1 MMPRQL
7 TPLASSASPAPPQP
21 APATAAS
28 HEPLRLQRKAGTCS
42 CGGSC
47 PRCNGNLDSE
57 EGRIQRQLRIGASDD
72 ALEREADRVAA
83 AVTASSG
90 SNRVSPA
97 AQSIQRLPAGGADAA
112 GSAAPASVQQTLGR
126 SGSALDSGVR
136 EQMEQR
142 FGQDFGNVRVHAD
155 AQAARSAEAIDAQAY
170 TAGANIVFAAGQY
183 APQSAAGQH
192 LIAHELT
199 HVVQQAG
206 GAAQR
211 VSRYR
216 RKPST
221 DDEKNETPAWVPAEE
236 LTNSKTQPW
245 IASITIEFTGT
256 AADTGHAALATT
268 RGELAPRMPT
278 GKLTAK
284 YSTKPSTVPADIV
297 IDIVG
302 GSTLSDLGLTDRIK
316 APVAVTRIEGNG
328 YTDSDNKPSDPLGK
342 GRAARYSKS
351 GAGTMNYAIFF
362 KGIQAIHQGSATEGS
377 HACVHVDNRAKVRTL
392 NHHSWIGHT
401 MVTVSYASS
410 VLDDLCCLRKKNCAQ
425 LRKVKNGQRCS
436 KVWNIDPCGFTKCP

>member
-1 MMPRQL
+1 MNPRQL
-7 TPLASSASPAPPQP
+7 ATLAPAAAPAPPQAAP
-21 APATAAS
+21 APTAS
-28 HEPLRLQRKAGTCS
+28 HEPLRLQRKAGSCS

-47 PRCNGNLDSE
+47 PRCTGQLDSE
-57 EGRIQRQLRIGASDD
+57 EGRVQRQLRIGASDD

-83 AVTASSG
+83 AVTAASG
-90 SNRVSPA
+90 SDRVSPA
-97 AQSIQRLPAGGADAA
+97 AQTIQRLPAGGADAA
-112 GSAAPASVQQTLGR
+112 GSAAPDSVQQTLGR
-126 SGSALDSGVR
+126 SGSALDSGLR

-216 RKPST
+216 RKPRNK
-221 DDEKNETPAWVPAEE
+221 DEENEIPAWEADEE
-236 LTNSKTQPW
+236 LTDSKKQPW

-256 AADTGHAALATT
+256 APDTGHAALAKSN
-268 RGELAPRMPT
+268 GELPPRMPT
-278 GKLTAK
+278 GTLTAK

-297 IDIVG
+297 ISIVG
-302 GSTLSDLGLTDRIK
+302 GSTLLSLGLTDRIK
-316 APVAVTRIEGNG
+316 TPVAVTRLEGSG
-328 YTDSDNKPSDPLGK
+328 YTDSANKPADPLGTK
-342 GRAARYSKS
+342 GRTPRYSKS

-377 HACVHVDNRAKVRTL
+377 HACVHVDDNKIRTL
-392 NHHSWIGHT
+392 NHHSWIGKT
-401 MVTVSYASS
+401 MVTVSYTSS
-410 VLDDLCCLRKKNCAQ
+410 VLDDLCCLRK
-425 LRKVKNGQRCS
+425 RNGS
-436 KVWNIDPCGFTKCP
+436 PTWNRNPCGGTTCP

>member
-21 APATAAS
+21 AATPAAS
-28 HEPLRLQRKAGTCS
+28 HEPLRLQRKAGACS

-47 PRCNGNLDSE
+47 PRCTGNLDSE

-90 SNRVSPA
+90 SDRVSPA
-97 AQSIQRLPAGGADAA
+97 AQAIQRLPAGGADAA
-112 GSAAPASVQQTLGR
+112 GGAAPASVQQTLGR

-142 FGQDFGNVRVHAD
+142 FGQDFDNVRVHAD
-155 AQAARSAEAIDAQAY
+155 ASAARSAEAIDAQAY
-170 TAGANIVFAAGQY
+170 TAGANIVFATGQY

-216 RKPST
+216 RKPRT
-221 DDEKNETPAWVPAEE
+221 KDEENEIPAWDPAEE
-236 LTNSKTQPW
+236 LTDSKTQPW

-256 AADTGHAALATT
+256 AADTGHAALATSN
-268 RGELAPRMPT
+268 GELPPRMPT
-278 GKLTAK
+278 GTLTAK
-284 YSTKPSTVPADIV
+284 YSTKPSTAPADIV
-297 IDIVG
+297 ISIVG
-302 GSTLSDLGLTDRIK
+302 GSTLLSLGLTDRIK
-316 APVAVTRIEGNG
+316 TPVPVTRLEGNG
-328 YTDSDNKPSDPLGK
+328 YTDSANKPADPLGTK
-342 GRAARYSKS
+342 GRTPRYSKS

-392 NHHSWIGHT
+392 NHHSWIGKT
-401 MVTVSYASS
+401 MVTVSYADS
-410 VLDDLCCLRKKNCAQ
+410 VLDDLCCLRK
-425 LRKVKNGQRCS
+425 RNGS
-436 KVWNIDPCGFTKCP
+436 ATWNRNPCGGTTCP